1 MQKNGKKL
9 LAWMLAASMVFSFS
23 MPTQA
28 AKKKPALSKKKAVIT
43 VGKTLTLKVKNISK
57 KTKVTWK
64 SKNKKIATVS
74 KKGKVK
80 AKKAG
85 TAKITASFRYQGKKY
100 VKTCKVTVRKKKTV
114 VVTNAPTKVPTK
126 APTQKPAVT
135 PTATPTQKP
144 GTSTATPTQKPGTPT
159 VTPTTEPAEPTATAT
174 NEPAGPT
181 VTPTADPDEP
191 TATPTAEPTK
201 VPGTPIPVEDPTKA
215 LLLDFEDG
223 TNQYVTGRQ
232 GEEDLTVVEG
242 GYNDN
247 YCLKVSNRV
256 KNWAGPM
263 IDITHNVTDFTTYK
277 IEAYVKQTTGGNKTI
292 NCMWESMDYAGAMAY
307 TIVQNVVVPNGTW
320 TKVDATVVAPGDVS
334 KLSLYF
340 EMANYSNDFYV
351 DNISITEKHLDMDAV
366 LAAPSL
372 KEAYAN
378 RFPMGCAVYSYN
390 LQNPEILSFI
400 KHHYS
405 TVTFADELK
414 PDNLLNEEAT
424 KASED
429 GMPVIN
435 TDVIDKCLSLA
446 QENDLSVRFHTLVW
460 YSQTPDW
467 YFCKN
472 YTPEYDGT
480 GTAKKNITNLVDK
493 ETMLAR
499 IESYVKQVI
508 TYAETNYPGVVYA
521 YDVVNEVIDSNG
533 CKLRTVSSSLY
544 GAIFTD
550 DDNTYITK
558 SFEYAREAE
567 KAANSSAKLFYND
580 FVGLA
585 SPGQMKAVVK
595 YLADAKDAGNIDGLG
610 MQAHQT
616 NLGVADGDNIKNAL
630 KLFQQN
636 GYEVQITELDFAS
649 KDNSEAGNETLA
661 AAYQK
666 FMNIILQRMDDT
678 SAPVNVSNVTF
689 WNLTDLD
696 TWLNSFYSNGS
707 TYYPSLFDE
716 NYLPKKAFTALIN
729 LANGVVEPT
738 ATPTVAPTAT
748 PTVDPDATPTPTPV
762 TTPTPEPTAEPE
774 PAETKE
780 LDLAQGSIV
789 ISATGYTIGSAEETA
804 FTGNYTIS
812 STAQS
817 ATAYYI
823 LVTGGT
829 HTITLDN
836 LVCTSS
842 ESSPI
847 KLSGDA
853 KVNLILAGTSALTG
867 SGYHAG
873 IEVPSGCELTISGDG
888 QLTALGGNESAG
900 IGAASDGKTSSTL
913 GRIIIRSGTII
924 ACNTG
929 RNAAGIGESRY
940 AKGGGEIYIYGGNI
954 YATSSGNGAGVGGG
968 GTADASAETMK
979 IGIYGGIIS
988 AGGSTY
994 AIGDGK
1000 SQSICK
1006 VTVTGGACYSTNSGK
1021 TMFGSTWET
1030 QDTYVGTEIDTTKL
1044 SGIQS
1049 VTIDGVDQGISS
1061 FYINAQS
1068 GTTNYKWKLNLYVKH
1083 MSIWLTLNL

>member
-1 MQKNGKKL
+1 M
-9 LAWMLAASMVFSFS
+9 
-23 MPTQA
+23 
-28 AKKKPALSKKKAVIT
+28 
-43 VGKTLTLKVKNISK
+43 
-57 KTKVTWK
+57 
-64 SKNKKIATVS
+64 
-74 KKGKVK
+74 
-80 AKKAG
+80 
-85 TAKITASFRYQGKKY
+85 
-100 VKTCKVTVRKKKTV
+100 
-114 VVTNAPTKVPTK
+114 
-126 APTQKPAVT
+126 
-135 PTATPTQKP
+135 
-144 GTSTATPTQKPGTPT
+144 
-159 VTPTTEPAEPTATAT
+159 
-174 NEPAGPT
+174 
-181 VTPTADPDEP
+181 
-191 TATPTAEPTK
+191 
-201 VPGTPIPVEDPTKA
+201 
-215 LLLDFEDG
+215 
-223 TNQYVTGRQ
+223 
-232 GEEDLTVVEG
+232 
-242 GYNDN
+242 
-247 YCLKVSNRV
+247 
-256 KNWAGPM
+256 
-263 IDITHNVTDFTTYK
+263 
-277 IEAYVKQTTGGNKTI
+277 
-292 NCMWESMDYAGAMAY
+292 
-307 TIVQNVVVPNGTW
+307 
-320 TKVDATVVAPGDVS
+320 
-334 KLSLYF
+334 
-340 EMANYSNDFYV
+340 
-351 DNISITEKHLDMDAV
+351 
-366 LAAPSL
+366 
-372 KEAYAN
+372 
-378 RFPMGCAVYSYN
+378 
-390 LQNPEILSFI
+390 
-400 KHHYS
+400 
-405 TVTFADELK
+405 
-414 PDNLLNEEAT
+414 
-424 KASED
+424 
-429 GMPVIN
+429 
-435 TDVIDKCLSLA
+435 
-446 QENDLSVRFHTLVW
+446 
-460 YSQTPDW
+460 
-467 YFCKN
+467 
-472 YTPEYDGT
+472 
-480 GTAKKNITNLVDK
+480 
-493 ETMLAR
+493 
-499 IESYVKQVI
+499 
-508 TYAETNYPGVVYA
+508 
-521 YDVVNEVIDSNG
+521 
-533 CKLRTVSSSLY
+533 
-544 GAIFTD
+544 
-550 DDNTYITK
+550 
-558 SFEYAREAE
+558 
-567 KAANSSAKLFYND
+567 
-580 FVGLA
+580 
-585 SPGQMKAVVK
+585 
-595 YLADAKDAGNIDGLG
+595 
-610 MQAHQT
+610 
-616 NLGVADGDNIKNAL
+616 
-630 KLFQQN
+630 
-636 GYEVQITELDFAS
+636 
-649 KDNSEAGNETLA
+649 
-661 AAYQK
+661 
-666 FMNIILQRMDDT
+666 
-678 SAPVNVSNVTF
+678 
-689 WNLTDLD
+689 D

-738 ATPTVAPTAT
+738 ATPTVAPTTTPTATPTAT

-762 TTPTPEPTAEPE
+762 ITPTPEPTAEPE

-836 LVCTSS
+836 LVCTSR

-853 KVNLILAGTSALTG
+853 KVNLILVGTSALTG

-1006 VTVTGGACYSTNSGK
+1006 VTVTGGACYSTNPGK

-1068 GTTNYKWKLNLYVKH
+1068 GTTTHKWKLNLYVKKGVSH
-1083 MSIWLTLNL
+1083 TIVVTDTNGEAHEYMVDA